1 MKFQDDEE
9 EDADDDDEDEGS
21 TGYEQ
26 LNLLRN
32 VRANGDV
39 QVEGDEDFSSEGSDS
54 EESHSDIHPTS
65 TGHITKAPSEENTN
79 LNVTVSAS
87 VALKKT
93 IAHASSSVKTAGKHL
108 QHSTAD
114 QNENEDGERDEKKK
128 KKKTGEEGEDIS
140 VTNAASHSLAGY
152 STSIGSPPNFSKVD
166 TTLPLE
172 SLKLMFP
179 LYYEAL
185 TNSSIRSGS
194 SSSNSSSPH
203 DTEDH
208 LKSSDN
214 TISQSI
220 TSNGCGVRCM
230 QVTIKA
236 GEMLYIPTGWF
247 HEVRST
253 GGGIDGHLALNYW
266 FHPPDG
272 LTFEKPYTTDFW
284 VNDWNRRNLT
294 QTEVC

>member
-1 MKFQDDEE
+1 MN
-9 EDADDDDEDEGS
+9 AAPEG
-21 TGYEQ
+21 
-26 LNLLRN
+26 
-32 VRANGDV
+32 
-39 QVEGDEDFSSEGSDS
+39 
-54 EESHSDIHPTS
+54 
-65 TGHITKAPSEENTN
+65 
-79 LNVTVSAS
+79 TVA
-87 VALKKT
+87 A
-93 IAHASSSVKTAGKHL
+93 ASSSVKTAGKHE
-108 QHSTAD
+108 QHSTAEKD
-114 QNENEDGERDEKKK
+114 EDGDEER
-128 KKKTGEEGEDIS
+128 KKTKKGEEGEDIS

-185 TNSSIRSGS
+185 TNSSTLSGSSSSS
-194 SSSNSSSPH
+194 SSSNSSSSSSSSSSYPH
-203 DTEDH
+203 ATEDH

-214 TISQSI
+214 LIPPSI
-220 TSNGCGVRCM
+220 TSNNCGVRCM
-230 QVTIKA
+230 EVTIKA

-272 LTFEKPYTTDFW
+272 FTFEKPYTTDFW

-294 QTEVC
+294 